1 MDINIVRYVFIAS
14 ASIIVLHRLLLKHI
28 NAYLPSVMTDVLYSK
43 YYTNTTTDSTILAY
57 FYVPKRWFR
66 HFYLFSGP
74 ASTITLCLI
83 CYKFLFD
90 GNIPEIVFALLDISL
105 GASREPLISAENVI
119 LAIVILN
126 IQCWKRVYET
136 CYVNIFGD
144 QKMSLGV
151 YFIGFIHYTGVFL
164 CIVGESKG
172 FIRESHTSLFL
183 YKLTITELICTLIC
197 LWSSYMQLQSNFIL
211 AGLRKNEDG
220 EIVTKEHKIPF
231 GGLFKYITNP
241 LQFTEI
247 IIYIMLSVILWQAST
262 FHYIT
267 IWVIT
272 NQLICA
278 VLSHEWYHE
287 TFKNYPKERN
297 ILIPYIW

>member
-1 MDINIVRYVFIAS
+1 M
-14 ASIIVLHRLLLKHI
+14 II
-28 NAYLPSVMTDVLYSK
+28 
-43 YYTNTTTDSTILAY
+43 
-57 FYVPKRWFR
+57 
-66 HFYLFSGP
+66 
-74 ASTITLCLI
+74 
-83 CYKFLFD
+83 FL
-90 GNIPEIVFALLDISL
+90 V
-105 GASREPLISAENVI
+105 SAENVT

-136 CYVNIFGD
+136 CFINVFGD

-151 YFIGFIHYTGVFL
+151 YFIGFIHYAGVFL

-172 FIRESHTSLFL
+172 FIRGMFSKIYKHILLSQFTYIAFITDSYTSLLL

-197 LWSSYMQLQSNFIL
+197 LWSSYVQLKSNFIL

-272 NQLICA
+272 NQ
-278 VLSHEWYHE
+278 V
-287 TFKNYPKERN
+287 
-297 ILIPYIW
+297 

>member
-1 MDINIVRYVFIAS
+1 MLRDTNEIGQIQDNRMDINIIRYVFIAFV
-14 ASIIVLHRLLLKHI
+14 SIIILHMLLLKYI
-28 NAYLPSVMTDVLYSK
+28 NIYLPSMMADILYSK
-43 YYTNTTTDSTILAY
+43 YYGTTVTDNTILAY
-57 FYVPKRWFR
+57 FYVPKRWYR

-90 GNIPEIVFALLDISL
+90 GNIPDIVFALLDILL
-105 GASREPLISAENVI
+105 GTSRIPLISAENVT

-136 CYVNIFGD
+136 CFINVFGD

-151 YFIGFIHYTGVFL
+151 YFIGFIHYAGVFL

-172 FIRESHTSLFL
+172 FIRDSYTSLLL

-197 LWSSYMQLQSNFIL
+197 LWSSYVQLKSNFIL

-272 NQLICA
+272 NQ
-278 VLSHEWYHE
+278 V
-287 TFKNYPKERN
+287 
-297 ILIPYIW
+297 